1 MILSPSLDSFSRSV
15 IELNRR
21 VESCKNDGILYQL
34 PILFKVQERF
44 IVCIEIAQQVF
55 NLDLQLH
62 KFNDKK

>member
-1 MILSPSLDSFSRSV
+1 
-15 IELNRR
+15 LNL
-21 VESCKNDGILYQL
+21 VKTMVYCILYQL